1 MGCQYFSPCEHGA
14 DSFTIAVPKLTFG
27 RGCLKEAGT
36 RAAHRG
42 MSRVALFTDAYLKDG
57 PYVSTVQQSLREA
70 GLDFDVFSEIRI
82 EPDDATVINAAKFIA
97 EGGFDGVVSV
107 GGG

>member
-42 MSRVALFTDAYLKDG
+42 MNRVALFTDAHLKDG
-57 PYVSTVQQSLREA
+57 PYVSTVQQSLRDA
-70 GLDFDVFSEIRI
+70 GLDFEVFSEIRI
-82 EPDDATVINAAKFIA
+82 EPDDTTVINAAKFIN
-97 EGGFDGVVSV
+97 GGKFDGVVSV
-107 GGG
+107 GG